1 MRICR
6 LDNLDI
12 TLEKKGATRFDKV
25 TYPIRY
31 GRYHEIKSPEYLF
44 EFNLNGEIKFIRGL
58 KEGWLHPAEWIK
70 RTDANDWVY
79 YSTGAYNEV
88 ISFLGEYYR
97 PCLPYPSNSPWQYDP
112 LGGPEVEKALRAWS
126 ELQTKLRTVKQN
138 GIPAPVV
145 NALTAIAG
153 WDSKALA
160 ARSEQLRQ
168 IIGAPVSVLPP
179 DCRHIDYEAIPLM
192 IADGCLYQCGFCCI
206 KTRQRFHP
214 RSRENILG
222 QIGRLKK
229 FYGANLKN
237 YNALFLGNH
246 DALAAGGEII
256 CMAAEE
262 AWRVFD
268 FQSAYIDNPTLF
280 MFGSADSLLKADFG
294 LFEALNRLPYYTY
307 INIGL
312 ESADADTLLQLGKP
326 LTPRKIK
333 AAFET
338 MIAVNRSCHK
348 IEITANFLLGGGLPA
363 GHLDA
368 LTGLIRDR
376 FEKPYSKGAVYLSP
390 FGTEKDKDR
399 LLATFLELKNLSRL
413 PVYIYLIQRLWAAD
427 DKV

>member
-1 MRICR
+1 MRTCR
-6 LDNLDI
+6 LDNLEI
-12 TLEKKGATRFDKV
+12 TIEKQGATRFDKV

-31 GRYHEIKSPEYLF
+31 GRYHEIKSQDYLF

-97 PCLPYPSNSPWQYDP
+97 PCLPYPSNSPWGYDP

-126 ELQTKLRTVKQN
+126 DLQAKLRSAKHDGLPATVLD
-138 GIPAPVV
+138 
-145 NALTAIAG
+145 ALAIISRQ
-153 WDSKALA
+153 DSKALY
-160 ARSEQLRQ
+160 ARSKKLRQ

-179 DCRHIDYEAIPLM
+179 DCRHNDYEVIPLM
-192 IADGCLYQCGFCCI
+192 IADGCLYQCGFCSI
-206 KTRQRFHP
+206 KTRQGFRS
-214 RSRENILG
+214 RSRENILI
-222 QIGRLKK
+222 QIGRLKE

-256 CMAAEE
+256 CWAAAEALRAFE
-262 AWRVFD
+262 
-268 FQSAYIDNPTLF
+268 FQNAYINNPTLF

-312 ESADADTLLQLGKP
+312 ESADADTLRRLEKP
-326 LTPRKIK
+326 LTPRRIK

-338 MIAVNRSCHK
+338 MIAVNRSYHK
-348 IEITANFLLGGGLPA
+348 IEITANFLLGGSLPA
-363 GHLDA
+363 GHREA
-368 LTGLIRDR
+368 LIALIHGR
-376 FEKPYSKGAVYLSP
+376 FAKSYSKGAVYLSP
-390 FGTEKDKDR
+390 FGPEKDKDG
-399 LLATFLELKNLSRL
+399 LLATFLELKNLSRV

-427 DKV
+427 ETI